1 MGRQQDCGSEGSIM
15 LIDLTQEEIDLIL
28 TSLEYLDYLGY
39 SCSPEEEVLL
49 ASITEKLGDE

>member
-1 MGRQQDCGSEGSIM
+1 M

-39 SCSPEEEVLL
+39 SCSPEEKVLL
-49 ASITEKLGDE
+49 SSVTEKLGDE